1 MNVEITVEGAKID
14 SVELAADLRWLLIT
28 LDNPNEA
35 VRREATIRIEGLWG
49 TSFTCS
55 DGIGEMDGATY
66 VVRMPVE
73 GARLREIE
81 IRPA

>member
-1 MNVEITVEGAKID
+1 MT
-14 SVELAADLRWLLIT
+14 LT

-49 TSFTCS
+49 TAFQCS
-55 DGIGEMDGATY
+55 EGAATMEGSQL
-66 VVRMPVE
+66 VIRMPIE

-81 IRPA
+81 ITPI